1 MKPDTL
7 LSTVFKQK
15 TYFPLYVSWMLH
27 RMVIAFGV
35 FTFTNHPDVFCKK
48 GDFKSQKTHKNL
60 LALNSLFKKV
70 VGLKA

>member
-15 TYFPLYVSWMLH
+15 TYFLLYVSWMLH
-27 RMVIAFGV
+27 RMVIALRV

-48 GDFKSQKTHKNL
+48 TDLKSQKTHKNL
-60 LALNSLFKKV
+60 PALNSPF
-70 VGLKA
+70 